1 MARCLL
7 GLRFSRTWRGMI
19 LWGQLLGLS
28 IDKLVY
34 CVVQGSL
41 FHQNSS
47 CTFINLP
54 LVPVINLNN
63 QRMVYHVITP
73 NMILDCSHLP
83 RPLIW
88 FPSVIYL
95 NISIAIVLMFFP
107 PWYIIHIKYK
117 RTTSL
122 ATVSSILN
130 VSFLALLTR
139 GIHFWFLAP
148 CCLQSSEM
156 WMQHQYLSSI
166 FLNSV
171 LLLAIFLTKYSF
183 TRSNHLAS

>member
-1 MARCLL
+1 
-7 GLRFSRTWRGMI
+7 MI
-19 LWGQLLGLS
+19 LWSQLLGLS

-34 CVVQGSL
+34 CVEQGSL
-41 FHQNSS
+41 FHQNPS

-122 ATVSSILN
+122 ATVEIAKWNRKFYSKCFFPRTSYPWNSLLVSCSLLFTVFKN
-130 VSFLALLTR
+130 VNAT
-139 GIHFWFLAP
+139 
-148 CCLQSSEM
+148 
-156 WMQHQYLSSI
+156 SI
-166 FLNSV
+166 F
-171 LLLAIFLTKYSF
+171 IFDFFEFCSF
-183 TRSNHLAS
+183 ISHFPH